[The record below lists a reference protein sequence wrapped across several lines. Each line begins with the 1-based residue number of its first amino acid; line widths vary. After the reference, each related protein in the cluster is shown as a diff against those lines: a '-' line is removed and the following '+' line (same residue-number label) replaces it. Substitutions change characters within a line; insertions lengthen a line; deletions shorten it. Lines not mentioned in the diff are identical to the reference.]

1 MRIQTGRGTI
11 PLITLV
17 GIWSISAL
25 NALPGLAVS
34 PILGKLSVIFPHSTE
49 LDIQTASMQ
58 VWRDGEEISLTK
70 TEYELLLLFARNP
83 RRAMYRETIYERV
96 WGEEYPFGSKAVDL
110 HIQRLRKKIGWENC
124 LRAVNKV
131 GYRLEVEP

>member
-34 PILGKLSVIFPHSTE
+34 PILGKLSVIFPHFYGTGYP
-49 LDIQTASMQ
+49 DAF
-58 VWRDGEEISLTK
+58 
-70 TEYELLLLFARNP
+70 LFAIVIDNS
-83 RRAMYRETIYERV
+83 IY
-96 WGEEYPFGSKAVDL
+96 Y
-110 HIQRLRKKIGWENC
+110 I
-124 LRAVNKV
+124 V
-131 GYRLEVEP
+131 G

>member
-34 PILGKLSVIFPHSTE
+34 PILETFRYFPHSTE
-49 LDIQTASMQ
+49 LDIQM
-58 VWRDGEEISLTK
+58 LF
-70 TEYELLLLFARNP
+70 LFAIVIDNS
-83 RRAMYRETIYERV
+83 IY
-96 WGEEYPFGSKAVDL
+96 Y
-110 HIQRLRKKIGWENC
+110 I
-124 LRAVNKV
+124 V
-131 GYRLEVEP
+131 G

>member
-1 MRIQTGRGTI
+1 MGIQTGRGTI

-49 LDIQTASMQ
+49 LDIQMLS
-58 VWRDGEEISLTK
+58 S
-70 TEYELLLLFARNP
+70 
-83 RRAMYRETIYERV
+83 
-96 WGEEYPFGSKAVDL
+96 
-110 HIQRLRKKIGWENC
+110 
-124 LRAVNKV
+124 
-131 GYRLEVEP
+131 